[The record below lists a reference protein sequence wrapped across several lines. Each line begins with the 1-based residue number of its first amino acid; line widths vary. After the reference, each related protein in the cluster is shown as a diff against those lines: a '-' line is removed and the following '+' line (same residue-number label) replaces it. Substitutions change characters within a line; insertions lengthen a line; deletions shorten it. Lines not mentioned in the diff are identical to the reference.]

1 MTIALGAPRARPVTL
16 ADPDLSHLPGPPRRP
31 VVGHTLDCLRDSYGF
46 SLANRARYGD
56 VYRIDLVG
64 RPRVMLH
71 GTEAATLV
79 FEDRERIFSS
89 REGWNNVED
98 LFPDC
103 LLTQDFDE
111 HRHHRR
117 IMTAA
122 FKAPAMRNHLAAMGP
137 EIRGLAGRLPVGPRF
152 GFHPTIK
159 EQLLRLGA
167 SMLMGLDA
175 DDPRIGPLNRA
186 FVAEVEAAYG
196 IVRRPLPLTKM
207 GRAVKGRAFL
217 AETFGA
223 LIAERREAPGDDF
236 FSQMCVAADED
247 GRGWSEREIV
257 DHFNFLMAAVYDT
270 TATTLSSMM
279 DGLAR
284 HPEWQDRVREEVRAT
299 GCGTLDEEGLRSMV
313 LTERV
318 FKEALR
324 LVPPV
329 PFVPRRAMASFVFGG
344 FRIPAGALVSI
355 DPGLVMRD
363 PELWSDPDRFD
374 PDRFSPERA
383 EDRGHKY
390 AWAPFGGGA
399 HKCLGMHFAVM
410 QAKLFVREILSRH
423 RIEAVQARPTP
434 WQMSPIPR
442 PRDGLPVRLRPVS

>member
-1 MTIALGAPRARPVTL
+1 MTIALNAPLARPATL

-71 GTEAATLV
+71 GTDALSLV
-79 FEDRERIFSS
+79 FEDRDRIFSS
-89 REGWNNVED
+89 REGWDAVED

-122 FKAPAMRNHLAAMGP
+122 FKAPVMRNYLQAMAPEIEGLAAQ
-137 EIRGLAGRLPVGPRF
+137 LPVGRRF
-152 GFHPTIK
+152 RFHPAVK
-159 EQLLRLGA
+159 ELLLRLGA
-167 SMLMGLDA
+167 SLLMGLEPGDA
-175 DDPRIGPLNRA
+175 RIAPLNRA
-186 FVAEVEAAYG
+186 FIAEVEAAYG
-196 IVRRPLPLTKM
+196 IVRRPLPFTKM
-207 GRAVKGRAFL
+207 GRAVRGRAYL
-217 AETFGA
+217 TETFRA
-223 LIAERREAPGDDF
+223 LIAERRANPGDDF
-236 FSQMCVAADED
+236 FSQMCVASDED
-247 GRGWSEREIV
+247 GRAWTEREIV

-270 TATTLSSMM
+270 TATTLSSMV

-284 HPEWQDRVREEVRAT
+284 NPDWQDRVREEVSS
-299 GCGTLDEEGLRSMV
+299 LEGPIDDDALRSLV

-329 PFVPRRAMASFVFGG
+329 PFVPRRAMAAFAFKGVHV
-344 FRIPAGALVSI
+344 PAGALVSI

-363 PELWSDPDRFD
+363 PALWSDPERFD

-410 QAKLFVREILSRH
+410 QAKLFIREVLRGH
-423 RIEAVQARPTP
+423 RIEVAPRPTP
-434 WQMSPIPR
+434 WQMAPIPR
-442 PRDGLPVRLRPVS
+442 PADGLPIRLVPTG

>member
-1 MTIALGAPRARPVTL
+1 MTIAIAAPVAAPL
-16 ADPDLSHLPGPPRRP
+16 PDPDLTHLPGPWSPP
-31 VVGHTLDCLRDSYGF
+31 VVGHTLQCLRDSYGF
-46 SLANRARYGD
+46 SLANRARFGD

-71 GTEAATLV
+71 GTEALELV

-89 REGWNNVED
+89 REGWNTVEE

-122 FKAPAMRNHLAAMGP
+122 FKAPVMRNYLAAMAP
-137 EIRGLAGRLPVGPRF
+137 EMEGLVARLPVGRRF
-152 GFHPTIK
+152 GFHPAVK
-159 EQLLRLGA
+159 ELLLRLGA
-167 SMLMGLDA
+167 SLLMGLAPGDA
-175 DDPRIGPLNRA
+175 RIGPLNRA
-186 FVAEVEAAYG
+186 FIAEVEAAYG
-196 IVRRPLPLTKM
+196 IIRKPLPFTKM
-207 GRAVKGRAFL
+207 GRAVRGRAYL
-217 AETFGA
+217 TQTFRT
-223 LIAERREAPGDDF
+223 LIAERREKPGDDF
-236 FSQMCVAADED
+236 FSQMCVASDEN
-247 GRGWSEREIV
+247 GRSWSEREIV

-270 TATTLSSMM
+270 TATTLSSMV

-284 HPEWQDRVREEVRAT
+284 HRDWQDRVRAEVTAID
-299 GCGTLDEEGLRSMV
+299 GPIDDDALRSMV

-329 PFVPRRAMASFVFGG
+329 PFVPRRAMRAFAFQGV
-344 FRIPAGALVSI
+344 RVPAGALVSI

-363 PELWSDPDRFD
+363 PALWTDPDRFD

-383 EDRGHKY
+383 EDRGHRY

-399 HKCLGMHFAVM
+399 HKCLGMHFATM
-410 QAKLFVREILSRH
+410 QAKLFIREILRGH
-423 RIEAVQARPTP
+423 RIEAQHSRTR
-434 WQMSPIPR
+434 WQMAPIPK
-442 PRDGLPVRLRPVS
+442 PACDLPVRLVPLS

>member
-1 MTIALGAPRARPVTL
+1 MTATLAAPLAPRTTL

-46 SLANRARYGD
+46 SLANRARYGN

-71 GTEAATLV
+71 GTDAAALV

-122 FKAPAMRNHLAAMGP
+122 FKAPVMRNYLAAMAP
-137 EIRGLAGRLPVGPRF
+137 EIEGLVAQLPVGHRF
-152 GFHPTIK
+152 AFHPKVK
-159 EQLLRLGA
+159 ELLLRLGA
-167 SMLMGLDA
+167 SLLMGLEPDDA
-175 DDPRIGPLNRA
+175 RIGPLNRA
-186 FVAEVEAAYG
+186 FIAEVEAAYG
-196 IVRRPLPLTKM
+196 IVRRPLPFTKM
-207 GRAVKGRAFL
+207 GRAVKGRAYL
-217 AETFGA
+217 TDTFRA
-223 LIAERREAPGDDF
+223 LIAERRAAPGDDF
-236 FSQMCVAADED
+236 FSQMCVASDED
-247 GRGWSEREIV
+247 GKGWSEREIV

-270 TATTLSSMM
+270 TATTLSSMV

-284 HPEWQDRVREEVRAT
+284 NPEWQDRVREEVSAV
-299 GCGTLDEEGLRSMV
+299 EGAVDDDALRSMV
-313 LTERV
+313 LTEQV

-329 PFVPRRAMASFVFGG
+329 PFVPRRAMRAFTFEGV
-344 FRIPAGALVSI
+344 RVPAGALVSI

-363 PELWSDPDRFD
+363 PALWTDPDRFD
-374 PDRFSPERA
+374 PDRFSPARA

-410 QAKLFVREILSRH
+410 QAKLFVREILRGH
-423 RIEAVQARPTP
+423 RVEWVRPRTR
-434 WQMSPIPR
+434 WQMAPIPR
-442 PRDGLPVRLRPVS
+442 PADGLPVRLIPMG